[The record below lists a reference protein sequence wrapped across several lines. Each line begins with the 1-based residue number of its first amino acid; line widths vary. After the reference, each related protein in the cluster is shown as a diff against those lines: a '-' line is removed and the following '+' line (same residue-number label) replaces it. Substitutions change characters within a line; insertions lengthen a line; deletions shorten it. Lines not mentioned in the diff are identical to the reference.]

1 MINEYIDKFL
11 SMKEPSRELVIN
23 LIDKI
28 EIFENKFINI
38 KVNFIDF
45 S

>member
-11 SMKEPSRELVIN
+11 SMKELSRELIIN

-28 EIFENKFINI
+28 KIFEDKKINI
-38 KVNFIDF
+38 KVSF